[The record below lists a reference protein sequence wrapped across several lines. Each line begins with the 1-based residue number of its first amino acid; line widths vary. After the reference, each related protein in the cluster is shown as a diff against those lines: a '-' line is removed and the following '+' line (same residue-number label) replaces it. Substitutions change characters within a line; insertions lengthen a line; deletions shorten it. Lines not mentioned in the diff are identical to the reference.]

1 MTELTEEKLEIIPLP
16 PNIKPPPSSII
27 IGRFQPLHRGHI
39 ALIEWAYEQ
48 KNSEPLRIVI
58 GSSNR
63 IQSPDNPW
71 SWEERKDMIE
81 TWLERIHPEWNIEII
96 AIPDINN
103 PPLWV
108 EHASKYHGDSGLL
121 LTSDKDTQN
130 LYEKSNWDTKFFELH
145 NRDSFEGWRVR
156 ETCKMLSTVKEIDSV
171 KIILSETIHESVID
185 WLLQKDHIRRMPFL
199 GPSVEY
205 VG

>member
-1 MTELTEEKLEIIPLP
+1 MTEQPEEKLEIIPLP
-16 PNIKPPPSSII
+16 PDTKPLPSSII

-48 KNSEPLRIVI
+48 KESDSLRIVI

-63 IQSPDNPW
+63 LHSPENPW
-71 SWEERKDMIE
+71 SWEERKEMIE
-81 TWLERIHPEWNIEII
+81 TWKENSHPEWNLEVI

-103 PPLWV
+103 SPLWV
-108 EHASKYHGDSGLL
+108 EHASKYHGNSGLL
-121 LTSDKDTQN
+121 LTSDKEIQT
-130 LYEKSNWDTKFFELH
+130 LYEKSNWRTKFYELQ
-145 NRDSFEGWRVR
+145 NRTSLEGWRVR
-156 ETCKMLSTVKEIDSV
+156 ETCKMLSTVKETESV

-185 WLLQKDHIRRMPFL
+185 WLLENDHLRRMPFL